1 MRRVFK
7 STWSLMTAVV
17 MLMVL
22 AGCHTDDASNGPSIP
37 DQFSSIIE
45 HFHVTDIYGGYIT
58 SHTSRISYNLT
69 VLYADY
75 DGKPMRLV
83 ADRDN
88 QLRAEE
94 WGGPSLASK
103 RPVSDFDVSALEAR
117 RQKLAEGRTDCDL
130 VTLHFDVSV
139 SGSVL
144 EQAYCSPVGRG
155 GEDYIVGSSVLDGE
169 SLVEGP
175 DVRNP
180 DHVAQLAR
188 VYDKMLPGGVM
199 VDWTLSF
206 GRPENQDAYG
216 PKTIN
221 AQGESCMP
229 TMRSSATEITTYN
242 VGCGGLPAYNEQP
255 FHLSNFDPNL
265 VNIVADRLA
274 EAGID
279 INQAMTL
286 DFYSQ
291 DGTNLTYKLT
301 TLQASGML
309 NPATTGTITPTK

>member
-1 MRRVFK
+1 
-7 STWSLMTAVV
+7 MTHR
-17 MLMVL
+17 LERIMVL
-22 AGCHTDDASNGPSIP
+22 CVAAVTGLTVTTGCTQHKNADRLPLSE
-37 DQFSSIIE
+37 QFSRITAQSHLTE
-45 HFHVTDIYGGYIT
+45 FYGG
-58 SHTSRISYNLT
+58 SISTRNLV
-69 VLYADY
+69 VLHADY
-75 DGKPMRLV
+75 EGRPAELSLDDDNNLQVYDWKGASLEGKRSIQNFDISLLEPALHNANETSDNCRLV
-83 ADRDN
+83 
-88 QLRAEE
+88 
-94 WGGPSLASK
+94 S
-103 RPVSDFDVSALEAR
+103 
-117 RQKLAEGRTDCDL
+117 
-130 VTLHFDVSV
+130 LHFDFSPT
-139 SGSVL
+139 GS
-144 EQAYCSPVGRG
+144 QIQYAYCFPVGRG

-216 PKTIN
+216 PKTTNI
-221 AQGESCMP
+221 QGETCMP

-242 VGCGGLPAYNEQP
+242 VGCSGLPAYNEQP

-301 TLQASGML
+301 TFQASGVL
-309 NPATTGTITPTK
+309 NPATTGTIAPTK